1 MVQTVLLL
9 SCTVHRPSDSL
20 PGLPCKR
27 QACQLPLEMLLSGI
41 CGRGRSW
48 GGLPC
53 YSCLQKRDSLQCP
66 EPAGLIGSRTDRV
79 KIPSRT
85 SIWTVPL

>member
-41 CGRGRSW
+41 CGRGAAFHVTAVSKNETVFNARSQ
-48 GGLPC
+48 PV
-53 YSCLQKRDSLQCP
+53 SSA
-66 EPAGLIGSRTDRV
+66 AGPTG
-79 KIPSRT
+79 
-85 SIWTVPL
+85 